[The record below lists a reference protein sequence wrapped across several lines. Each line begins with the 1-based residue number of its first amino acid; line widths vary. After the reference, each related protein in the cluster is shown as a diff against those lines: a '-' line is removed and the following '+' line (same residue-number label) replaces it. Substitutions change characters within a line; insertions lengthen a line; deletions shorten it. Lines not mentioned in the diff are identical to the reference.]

1 MICFARMNWTCCLM
15 LCLAQAVWVVDA
27 AAQEKEVE
35 KKPAVERKT
44 QESVALFNGK
54 DLSGWIGR
62 KDLWSV
68 EDGQI
73 VGRTVA
79 EKPLQNNTFLIY
91 TGSEPADFE
100 LTFQFKIENTNSG
113 VQYRSKILD
122 QEKFIVGGYQADI
135 DFSNRYAGILYEEK
149 GRGILAERGQQVTI
163 GQDGQKQVK
172 KFADGRKLGNGI
184 HPGEWND
191 YRIVAK
197 GNHLQH
203 FINETMTVEIFDQQ
217 GDKSASS
224 GVIAF
229 QLHRGDPMVV
239 RFKSVVLHPAP

>member
-1 MICFARMNWTCCLM
+1 MPRIATA
-15 LCLAQAVWVVDA
+15 LAALALLASAGFCQDDSAT
-27 AAQEKEVE
+27 
-35 KKPAVERKT
+35 PT
-44 QESVALFNGK
+44 ESVSLFNGK

-62 KDLWSV
+62 ADLWSV

-79 EKPLQNNTFLIY
+79 EKPLQQNTFLIY
-91 TGSEPADFE
+91 TGSEPSDFE

-122 QEKFIVGGYQADI
+122 KENFVVGGYQADI

-149 GRGILAERGQQVTI
+149 GRGILAERGQSVTI
-163 GQDGQKQVK
+163 DEQGK
-172 KFADGRKLGNGI
+172 KTRKTFADGSKLGNGI
-184 HPGEWND
+184 HPGQWNE

-203 FINETMTVEIFDQQ
+203 FINETMTAEVIDNQSE
-217 GDKSASS
+217 KSSS
-224 GVIAF
+224 AGVIAF

-239 RFKSVVLHPAP
+239 RFKNIVLHPAK